1 MTVETIIL
9 LCAVAVVGSV
19 CLVLYLMYHKLS
31 LAIDRLGKQSTRQTD
46 NVITQIEALLA
57 LYAEVRPTHGLPPTR
72 GWAASPDFL
81 RLLTK
86 FVLESRPQSV
96 VECSSGLST
105 LVLAAC
111 LKMQGH
117 GHVFSLE
124 HDPEFAEKTR
134 NLIQLHG
141 LEAWATVIDAP
152 LKKLSLPSWEGQW
165 YDIAGLPPDVTID
178 MLVIDGPPHTTGHM
192 ARYPALPVMV
202 NGMKPG
208 TIVLLDDADRE
219 GEQKSRLL
227 WQRELPNFAVIP
239 GLTAEKGVL
248 GLRLESTVISN
259 RSALV

>member
-1 MTVETIIL
+1 MTVEAIIL
-9 LCAVAVVGSV
+9 LCAVAIAGGM

-31 LAIDRLGKQSTRQTD
+31 LAIDRLGKQLTKQAN

-57 LYAEVRPTHGLPPTR
+57 LYAESRPTHGLPATR

-86 FVLESRPQSV
+86 FVLESHPSSV

-105 LVLAAC
+105 LILAAC
-111 LKMQGH
+111 IKTQGH
-117 GHVFSLE
+117 GHVYSLE

-152 LKKLSLPSWEGQW
+152 LKELSLPNWKGLW
-165 YDIAGLPPDVTID
+165 YDMAGLPADVAID
-178 MLVIDGPPHTTGHM
+178 MLVIDGPPHTTAPM
-192 ARYPALPVMV
+192 ARYPALPAMV
-202 NGMKPG
+202 NRMKPG
-208 TIVLLDDADRE
+208 AIVLLDDADRADE
-219 GEQKSRLL
+219 KKAGVL
-227 WQRELPNFAVIP
+227 WQRDLPNFAAIH

-248 GLRLESTVISN
+248 GLRLESTVH
-259 RSALV
+259 